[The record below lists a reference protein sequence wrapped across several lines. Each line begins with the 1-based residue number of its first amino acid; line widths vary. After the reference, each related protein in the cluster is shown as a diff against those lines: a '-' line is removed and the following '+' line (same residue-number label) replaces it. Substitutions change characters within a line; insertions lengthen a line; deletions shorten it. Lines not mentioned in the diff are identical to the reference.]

1 MSTEN
6 RDFSALLNTKCERK
20 MKRKA
25 AKQLKSTCKKGQSQQ
40 QINVDSIVAKQLE
53 DTKRKKKLEKRRR
66 LRNKKRKEKIELER
80 KKRIEGK
87 NEENFDETDEEEGG
101 EDENCTI
108 EQFREEAEKVRS
120 ERLKDDL
127 DEDDREIRRLERL
140 LKKSKRRKKGK
151 TEVEMSEDELEKIF
165 LGNASSGEEE

>member
-1 MSTEN
+1 MTTEN

-25 AKQLKSTCKKGQSQQ
+25 AKQLKSTWKKGQSHQ

-87 NEENFDETDEEEGG
+87 NEENFDETDEEEG

-120 ERLKDDL
+120 ERLKEDL

-165 LGNASSGEEE
+165 LGNASGGEED

>member
-1 MSTEN
+1 MSTES

-25 AKQLKSTCKKGQSQQ
+25 AKQLKSTCKKGHSHQ

-80 KKRIEGK
+80 KKRIEGR
-87 NEENFDETDEEEGG
+87 NEENFDETDEEG

-120 ERLKDDL
+120 KRLKDDL

-165 LGNASSGEEE
+165 LGNASGGEED

>member
-6 RDFSALLNTKCERK
+6 RDLSALLNTKCERK

-40 QINVDSIVAKQLE
+40 QISVDSIVAQQLE

-87 NEENFDETDEEEGG
+87 NEENFDETDEEEG

-120 ERLKDDL
+120 ER
-127 DEDDREIRRLERL
+127 
-140 LKKSKRRKKGK
+140 
-151 TEVEMSEDELEKIF
+151 
-165 LGNASSGEEE
+165 